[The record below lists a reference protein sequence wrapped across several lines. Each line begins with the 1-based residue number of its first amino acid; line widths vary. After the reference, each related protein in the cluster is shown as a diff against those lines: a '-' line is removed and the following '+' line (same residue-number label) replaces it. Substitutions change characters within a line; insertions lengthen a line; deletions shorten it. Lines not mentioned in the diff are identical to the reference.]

1 MTASDLR
8 PQASDPVV
16 AVLMGSKSDYEV
28 MQHCCLTLQDL
39 GVPYEARVISA
50 HRSPDLMMDYAAK
63 AESRGLLA
71 IIAGAGAAA
80 HVAGMVAA
88 LTFVPVLGV
97 PLSGTPLVGTDALL
111 SMVQMPAGVPVG
123 TLAIGKPGAINAAIL
138 AAEIVA
144 QHRPAVKDKLRAF
157 RQKRRDE
164 VAAITLPAPSA

>member
-1 MTASDLR
+1 MTASDLT
-8 PQASDPVV
+8 PQTSDPVV

-28 MQHCCLTLQDL
+28 MQHCCLTLAEF
-39 GVPYEARVISA
+39 GIPYEARVISA
-50 HRSPDLMMDYAAK
+50 HRSPDLMLDYASK

-123 TLAIGKPGAINAAIL
+123 TLAIGKPGAINAAIF

-144 QHRPAVKDKLRAF
+144 QHRPAVKEKLRAF

-164 VAAITLPAPSA
+164 VAAIALPAPSA

>member
-1 MTASDLR
+1 MTSADLR
-8 PQASDPVV
+8 PLTSDPVV
-16 AVLMGSKSDYEV
+16 AVLMGSKSDFEI
-28 MQHCCLTLQDL
+28 MQHCCHTLQEL

-50 HRSPDLMMDYAAK
+50 HRSPDLMFDYASK

-71 IIAGAGAAA
+71 IIAGAGGAA

-88 LTFVPVLGV
+88 MTFVPVLGV
-97 PLSGTPLVGTDALL
+97 PLAATPLAGTDALL

-144 QHRPAVKDKLRAF
+144 THRSEVRERLRAF

-164 VAAITLPAPSA
+164 VAAVTLPAPAP

>member
-1 MTASDLR
+1 MTLEK
-8 PQASDPVV
+8 PLV
-16 AVLMGSKSDYEV
+16 AVLMGSKSDYDI
-28 MQHCCLTLQDL
+28 MQHCCQTLADF
-39 GVPYEARVISA
+39 GIPYEARVISA
-50 HRSPDLMMDYAAK
+50 HRSPDLMLDYASK

-123 TLAIGKPGAINAAIL
+123 TLAIGKPGAINAAIF

-144 QHRPAVKDKLRAF
+144 QHNPAVRDRLRAF
-157 RQKRRDE
+157 RQKRREE
-164 VAAITLPAPSA
+164 VAAITLPAPAAS

>member
-1 MTASDLR
+1 MTSDPR
-8 PQASDPVV
+8 PQTSDPVV

-28 MQHCCLTLQDL
+28 MQHCCLTLQEL

-50 HRSPDLMMDYAAK
+50 HRSPDLMFDYASK
-63 AESRGLLA
+63 AEARGLLA
-71 IIAGAGAAA
+71 IVAGAGAAA

-123 TLAIGKPGAINAAIL
+123 TVAIGKPGAINAAIL
-138 AAEIVA
+138 AAEIVGA
-144 QHRPAVKDKLRAF
+144 HRPAVREKLRAF

-164 VAAITLPAPSA
+164 VAAITLPAPAT

>member
-1 MTASDLR
+1 MTSEKPL
-8 PQASDPVV
+8 V
-16 AVLMGSKSDYEV
+16 AVLMGSKSDYDI
-28 MQHCCLTLQDL
+28 MQHCCQTLADF
-39 GVPYEARVISA
+39 GIPYEARVISA
-50 HRSPDLMMDYAAK
+50 HRSPDLMLDYASK

-123 TLAIGKPGAINAAIL
+123 TLAIGKPGAINAAIF

-144 QHRPAVKDKLRAF
+144 QHRPEVKDRLVAF
-157 RQKRRDE
+157 RKKRRDE
-164 VAAITLPAPSA
+164 VAAITLPAPAAG

>member
-1 MTASDLR
+1 MSSPL
-8 PQASDPVV
+8 V
-16 AVLMGSKSDYEV
+16 AVLMGSKSDYDV
-28 MQHCCLTLQDL
+28 MQHCCLTLTEF
-39 GVPYEARVISA
+39 GIPYEARVISA
-50 HRSPDLMMDYAAK
+50 HRSPDLMIDYASK

-80 HVAGMVAA
+80 HVAGMIAA

-123 TLAIGKPGAINAAIL
+123 TLAIGKPGAINAAIF
-138 AAEIVA
+138 AAEIVGA
-144 QHRPAVKDKLRAF
+144 HKPEVREKLRAF

-164 VAAITLPAPSA
+164 VAAITLPAPSAS

>member
-1 MTASDLR
+1 MTSEKPL
-8 PQASDPVV
+8 V
-16 AVLMGSKSDYEV
+16 AVLMGSKSDYDI
-28 MQHCCLTLQDL
+28 MQHCCQTLADF
-39 GVPYEARVISA
+39 GIPYEARVISA
-50 HRSPDLMMDYAAK
+50 HRSPDLMLDYASK

-123 TLAIGKPGAINAAIL
+123 TLAIGKPGAINAAIF

-144 QHRPAVKDKLRAF
+144 QHRPEVKDRLRTF

-164 VAAITLPAPSA
+164 VAAITLPAPAV

>member
-1 MTASDLR
+1 MTLEK
-8 PQASDPVV
+8 PLV
-16 AVLMGSKSDYEV
+16 AVLMGSKSDYDI
-28 MQHCCLTLQDL
+28 MQHCCQTLADF
-39 GVPYEARVISA
+39 GIPYEARVISA
-50 HRSPDLMMDYAAK
+50 HRSPDLMLDYASK

-123 TLAIGKPGAINAAIL
+123 TLAIGKPGAINAAIF

-144 QHRPAVKDKLRAF
+144 QHNPAVRDRLRAF

-164 VAAITLPAPSA
+164 VAAITLPAPAAS

>member
-1 MTASDLR
+1 MSSPL
-8 PQASDPVV
+8 V

-28 MQHCCLTLQDL
+28 MQHACLTLAEF
-39 GVPYEARVISA
+39 GIPYEARVISA
-50 HRSPDLMMDYAAK
+50 HRSPDLMLDYAAK
-63 AESRGLLA
+63 AEERGLLA

-123 TLAIGKPGAINAAIL
+123 TLAIGKPGAINAAIF
-138 AAEIVA
+138 AAEIVGA
-144 QHRPAVKDKLRAF
+144 HKPEVREKLRAF
-157 RQKRRDE
+157 RKKRRDE
-164 VAAITLPAPSA
+164 VAAISLPAPSA